1 MLGADTDQMGLAMDD
16 SIRTT
21 LADDG
26 TVTVAVLGEIDFSN
40 ADEVA
45 QGICDAVADCSS
57 PAVHVDLRDATFID
71 STGLGALIE
80 GFRAATENDVR
91 FVVVNPSETFRRVL
105 TVTGLSDFFGLIQHA
120 GESKS
125 HATGS

>member
-1 MLGADTDQMGLAMDD
+1 MEN

-26 TVTVAVLGEIDFSN
+26 TVTVTISGEIDFSD

-45 QGICDAVADCSS
+45 QGIRDAVADWS
-57 PAVHVDLRDATFID
+57 PPSVVVDVRDATFID

-80 GFRAATENDVR
+80 GYRAAVAAGTGFR
-91 FVVVNPSETFRRVL
+91 VVNPSDTFRRVL
-105 TVTGLSDFFGLIQHA
+105 AVTGLSDFFGLIETIDAPSQ
-120 GESKS
+120 
-125 HATGS
+125 ATGA

>member
-1 MLGADTDQMGLAMDD
+1 MDD

-26 TVTVAVLGEIDFSN
+26 TVTVTVFGEIDFSN

-45 QGICDAVADCSS
+45 DGIRDAITDWS
-57 PAVHVDLRDATFID
+57 PATIHVDLRDASFID

-80 GFRAATENDVR
+80 GYRAATESHAR
-91 FVVVNPSETFRRVL
+91 YVVINPTPTFHRVL
-105 TVTGLSDFFGLIQHA
+105 TVTGLSDFFGLTEFEETPAEASQAA
-120 GESKS
+120 G
-125 HATGS
+125 A

>member
-1 MLGADTDQMGLAMDD
+1 MDN

-26 TVTVAVLGEIDFSN
+26 TVTVTVLGEIDFSN

-45 QGICDAVADCSS
+45 QGLHDAVVDWSS
-57 PAVHVDLRDATFID
+57 SSVLVDLRDATFID

-80 GFRAATENDVR
+80 GYRAATERGVE
-91 FVVVNPSETFRRVL
+91 FVVMNPSDTFRRVL
-105 TVTGLSDFFGLIQHA
+105 TVTGLSDFFGLIEPAETSLQT
-120 GESKS
+120 ETSQ
-125 HATGS
+125 ATGS

>member
-1 MLGADTDQMGLAMDD
+1 MEN

-26 TVTVAVLGEIDFSN
+26 TVTVTVSGEIDFSN

-45 QGICDAVADCSS
+45 RGLTDAVTDWS
-57 PAVHVDLRDATFID
+57 PPTLVVDLRNATFID

-80 GFRAATENDVR
+80 GYRAAVAAGIDFR
-91 FVVVNPSETFRRVL
+91 VVNPSDTFRRVL
-105 TVTGLSDFFGLIQHA
+105 TVTGLSDFFGLIEA
-120 GESKS
+120 AEPSR
-125 HATGS
+125 ATGT